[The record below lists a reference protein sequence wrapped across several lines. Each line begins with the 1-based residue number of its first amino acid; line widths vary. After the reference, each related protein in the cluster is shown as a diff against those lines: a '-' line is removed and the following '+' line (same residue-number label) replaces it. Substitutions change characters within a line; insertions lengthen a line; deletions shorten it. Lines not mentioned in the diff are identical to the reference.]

1 MMRRLLIG
9 MLLLGVS
16 CAAAL
21 GQNPPVVPPTQ
32 NPPVVASPNPPLPVP
47 VTPQPAA
54 DSSAPV
60 QLDAIHP
67 LTQYPSQQHRGYDLL
82 LVGKNFAPKPELN
95 TIEVVGRGPE
105 TVITSDDCDKAILNE
120 PADDQKPCLEVPKGL
135 ETQELKL
142 VGFRPDKYSG
152 PTSMRVHTGKNVSQA
167 VKVTLSRIAAPLVLL
182 AALVVFFG
190 LAWIVIRLVS
200 KDVKEYRISG
210 KAYGPF
216 TGFFLDKETN
226 SFSLSKFQLLAWTAV
241 SVFGYVYLF
250 ACRTLVQWDLS
261 SFPPIPDNLPQ
272 LLAISAGT
280 TVAATGITKSVGS
293 KGAGNVQPSFAD
305 FVSTGGLVVGERF
318 QFFVWTLV
326 GCLGF
331 VSLLLMT
338 DPSTLKDLPKVPD
351 GFLYLM
357 GVSSAGYLGGKVVRK
372 PGPVIKMLCVSK
384 VAADQTQLGVTPP
397 AGAITKYPAMIINL
411 KGENME
417 QDAMLQI
424 DGRTL
429 NRADDFWISGTPD
442 AQTHFCSDVTVCLNN
457 VLEKG
462 YSDGEHTLAFVN
474 QDGQAASVTFPI
486 DALSIEAIEN
496 MPAGTAPPTSLKVT
510 GKNFAKEL
518 KFEWRTPA
526 NADAAT
532 ASGVIVETQVI
543 SKTELTIAIG
553 AKMQGSGKLTLISAL
568 GLRASKEHKIS

>member
-1 MMRRLLIG
+1 
-9 MLLLGVS
+9 
-16 CAAAL
+16 
-21 GQNPPVVPPTQ
+21 
-32 NPPVVASPNPPLPVP
+32 
-47 VTPQPAA
+47 
-54 DSSAPV
+54 
-60 QLDAIHP
+60 
-67 LTQYPSQQHRGYDLL
+67 
-82 LVGKNFAPKPELN
+82 
-95 TIEVVGRGPE
+95 
-105 TVITSDDCDKAILNE
+105 
-120 PADDQKPCLEVPKGL
+120 
-135 ETQELKL
+135 
-142 VGFRPDKYSG
+142 
-152 PTSMRVHTGKNVSQA
+152 
-167 VKVTLSRIAAPLVLL
+167 
-182 AALVVFFG
+182 
-190 LAWIVIRLVS
+190 
-200 KDVKEYRISG
+200 
-210 KAYGPF
+210 
-216 TGFFLDKETN
+216 
-226 SFSLSKFQLLAWTAV
+226 
-241 SVFGYVYLF
+241 
-250 ACRTLVQWDLS
+250 
-261 SFPPIPDNLPQ
+261 
-272 LLAISAGT
+272 
-280 TVAATGITKSVGS
+280 
-293 KGAGNVQPSFAD
+293 
-305 FVSTGGLVVGERF
+305 
-318 QFFVWTLV
+318 
-326 GCLGF
+326 
-331 VSLLLMT
+331 MT